1 MSRRLAL
8 QIALMVTAVLGL
20 GAIWLLLPIREYA
33 DPDAIAR
40 LVAPVIESPWL
51 PLMILGAFLIAG
63 AVMLSVWVVIF
74 QTCLLYSP
82 MVAFPLALG
91 GATLSA
97 MTFYGLGRML
107 GRDVVRRIVPPRVQ
121 QALER
126 VTLEGIVAVR
136 VLPVLPF
143 TLVNLTCGAF
153 GVPARTFFLGT
164 VLGMAPGVLGMTLVG
179 DRILAVIRQPTP
191 GALVGLVGVVAV
203 LFLVAR
209 VFRRRAAARYLQDA
223 VAQQVQQAQE
233 ASVVV
238 DLDTATRPPAGP

>member
-8 QIALMVTAVLGL
+8 QIGLLVVVAAALAAV
-20 GAIWLLLPIREYA
+20 WLTLPIREYA

-40 LVAPVIESPWL
+40 LVAPVVESPWL
-51 PLMILGAFLIAG
+51 PLMVLGAFLVAG

-82 MVAFPLALG
+82 VVAFPLALA

-97 MTFYGLGRML
+97 MTFYGLGRAL
-107 GRDVVRRIVPPRVQ
+107 GRDVVTRVVPPRVQ
-121 QALER
+121 QALEG
-126 VTLEGIVAVR
+126 VTLESIIAVR
-136 VLPVLPF
+136 VLPLLPF
-143 TLVNLTCGAF
+143 TLVNMTCGAF

-191 GALVGLVGVVAV
+191 GAVVGLLAVVVV
-203 LFLVAR
+203 LVLVAR
-209 VFRRRAAARYLQDA
+209 FFRRRAAARYLADA
-223 VAQQVQQAQE
+223 VARE
-233 ASVVV
+233 A
-238 DLDTATRPPAGP
+238 TPPPAGP